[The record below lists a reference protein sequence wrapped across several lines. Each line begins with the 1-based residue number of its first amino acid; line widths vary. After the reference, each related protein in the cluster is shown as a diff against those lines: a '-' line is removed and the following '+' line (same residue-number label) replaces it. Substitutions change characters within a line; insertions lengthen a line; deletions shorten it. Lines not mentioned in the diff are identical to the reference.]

1 MSTHSDDDEDLSQD
15 GNEQDI
21 YQQDDDD
28 YDAQQ
33 ANAFVTDDADLH
45 VASEQ
50 QLGAFEDIQPI
61 EARPPNE
68 IDVDEQERHQSG
80 TPAFRTLDDVRFYS
94 IIFAFSFSSSSFSY
108 SKTEYSPV
116 LKWHYSNLNILI
128 YRML

>member
-15 GNEQDI
+15 GDEQDI
-21 YQQDDDD
+21 YQRDDEDDDV
-28 YDAQQ
+28 QQ

-45 VASEQ
+45 AASEQ

-80 TPAFRTLDDVRFYS
+80 TPAFRTLDDV
-94 IIFAFSFSSSSFSY
+94 
-108 SKTEYSPV
+108 
-116 LKWHYSNLNILI
+116 
-128 YRML
+128 